1 MGEFAAPNDDP
12 RLGSTKW
19 ADWTNQASNLAL
31 IASQARLLFPVQEMM
46 PFQRQI
52 FHQNAEI
59 VSAQGQTERVTA
71 VVPDGQAW
79 RLRSITVLHTD
90 TAPKTFRLIVVSGLN
105 VNITANYVGRDVTQN
120 VITSL
125 YPAGV
130 SVNSAL
136 RFAPSTGP
144 PIEAFPRDTVQV
156 RSNTATAAAGGAQ
169 TNVILEWELIPLP
182 LADNLSEL
190 FVGAVS

>member
-1 MGEFAAPNDDP
+1 MGESVVPNFDP
-12 RLGSTKW
+12 RLGSTRW
-19 ADWTNQASNLAL
+19 ASWTDQASNRPL
-31 IASQARLLFPVQEMM
+31 IIAQLRQLVPVQEML

-52 FHQNAEI
+52 FHQNEEI
-59 VSAQGQTERVTA
+59 VTAQGQTERAEA
-71 VVPDGQAW
+71 VVPDDEAW
-79 RLRSITVLHTD
+79 RLRSVTVIHTD

-156 RSNTATAAAGGAQ
+156 RSNTGTAAAGGAQ
-169 TNVILEWELIPLP
+169 TNIIIEWELIPLP

>member
-1 MGEFAAPNDDP
+1 MGESVVPNFDP
-12 RLGSTKW
+12 RLGSTRW
-19 ADWTNQASNLAL
+19 ASWTDQASNRPL
-31 IASQARLLFPVQEMM
+31 IIAQLRQLVPVQEML

-52 FHQNAEI
+52 FHQNREV

-71 VVPDGQAW
+71 VVPDDEAW

-90 TAPKTFRLIVVSGLN
+90 TAPKTFRLLVISGLN
-105 VNITANYVGRDVTQN
+105 VNITAEYTSRDVTQN
-120 VITSL
+120 VATSL
-125 YPAGV
+125 YPGNQPA
-130 SVNSAL
+130 NSTL
-136 RFAPSTGP
+136 RFSPATGP

-156 RSNTATAAAGGAQ
+156 RSNTPTAAAGGAQ
-169 TNVILEWELIPLP
+169 TNIILEWELIPLP